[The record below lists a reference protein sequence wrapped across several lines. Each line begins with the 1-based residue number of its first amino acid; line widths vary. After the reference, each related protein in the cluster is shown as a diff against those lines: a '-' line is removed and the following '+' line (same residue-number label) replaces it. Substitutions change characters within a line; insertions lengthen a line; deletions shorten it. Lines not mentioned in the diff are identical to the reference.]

1 MIKYQNFKS
10 DFASVHRFYV
20 TEDGVKTQVKVPQH
34 VRLTFFTEQR
44 CGCITVE
51 RNGAQT
57 SGCSVSQD
65 GMTLT
70 AYVPLSKTF
79 LGEGELFCEVE
90 EITSDTSFPQ
100 SERSQVTPVRPGIM
114 LYPGK
119 TDNAGDVVSD
129 TLLGLIVPG
138 AVRYDAAQALT
149 EEQQRHARANIGIKG
164 NVLTMGKGAIS
175 GNSLSLGSN
184 CIAGVK
190 GWYYS
195 SVDFQNKTLYLSRTQ
210 VAAKPASTA
219 GKVDASF
226 VSGYA
231 VGNSLSISNRNHWDL
246 STITAIEG
254 NKITVDR
261 LPFTAIEDLGRALV
275 DDDYSVY
282 SIETPDAGIIDIG
295 VYATAFGLNSKAN
308 KGAFAEGANN
318 KAMGYYSH
326 AEGRNTSAAY
336 AAHSEGTGT
345 QARGVGSHSEGGS
358 TQAMDQFA
366 HAEGHSSKATGNTS
380 HAEGEGTTASG
391 FASHSEGNGTVA
403 GKSAAH
409 AEGTEARADGDS
421 SHAEG
426 YQANAKGNYAH
437 AEGYKTQA
445 AGVQAHAEGLSSEAH
460 GNSSHA
466 EGSSFAYGNYSH
478 AEGNKT
484 KAYGGSSHSEGTLT
498 IVKEGAN
505 NAHAEGLSTQANAS
519 QSHAEGM
526 NTVANGEHSHA
537 EGYGTVTDN
546 ECEHAEG
553 KYNKSHLGTRHSIG
567 IGSSDSARKN
577 AFEIMENGDVYVLG
591 IGGYDGTEVTQ
602 STKSLQVA
610 FFEKESETPDAQIS
624 QSRADISRLQSQQ
637 PAEDDGSAL
646 PLLCGQPP
654 ILFGAGTPKESVVP
668 TNWRQFDPETGEGYN
683 WTGLPSAIG
692 QQYINTEAS
701 SLGRYIGVRDGMTAL
716 KWLNC

>member
-1 MIKYQNFKS
+1 MKYQNFKS
-10 DFASVHRFYV
+10 DFTSVHRFYV
-20 TEDGVKTQVKVPQH
+20 TDNGVKTQVKVPQH

-51 RNGAQT
+51 RNGDRT
-57 SGCSVSQD
+57 SGCTLSKD
-65 GMTLT
+65 GMSLT
-70 AYVPLSKTF
+70 ASVPLSRTF
-79 LGEGELFCEVE
+79 LGEGELFCEVAQIE
-90 EITSDTSFPQ
+90 TDSSFPQ
-100 SERSQVTPVRPGIM
+100 SERTEVTPLRPGIT
-114 LYPGK
+114 LYAGQ
-119 TDNAGDVVSD
+119 TDEGAEIETDA
-129 TLLGLIVPG
+129 LLGVIIPG
-138 AVRYDAAQALT
+138 AIRYDAAQTLT
-149 EEQQRHARANIGIKG
+149 EEQQIQARTNIGIKG
-164 NVLTMGKGAIS
+164 DVLTMGEGAIS
-175 GNSLSLGSN
+175 GNSISLGSN

-195 SVDFQNKTLYLSRTQ
+195 SIDFQNNTLYLSKSQ
-210 VAAKPASTA
+210 VADKPASSA
-219 GKVDASF
+219 GKIDSSF

-261 LPFTAIEDLGRALV
+261 LPFTAIESLGRALV

-295 VYATAFGLNSKAN
+295 VNSTVFGLNNKAN

-345 QARGVGSHSEGGS
+345 QARGVGAHSEGGS

-409 AEGTEARADGDS
+409 AEGTETRADGDS

-445 AGVQAHAEGLSSEAH
+445 SGVQAHAEGLSSEAH

-498 IVKEGAN
+498 QVKEGAN

-526 NTVANGEHSHA
+526 NTVANGDHSHA
-537 EGYGTVTDN
+537 EGFGTVTNN

-553 KYNKSHLGTRHSIG
+553 KYNKSNSSTRHSIG
-567 IGSSDSARKN
+567 IGSSDSDRKN
-577 AFEIMENGDVYVLG
+577 AVEVMENGDVYIFGV
-591 IGGYDGTEVTQ
+591 GGYDGTGVSQ
-602 STKSLQVA
+602 GTKSLQSELL
-610 FFEKESETPDAQIS
+610 EKVSLTPIAEAMVSLAARVDALESARGMLGNATAGNLDVS
-624 QSRADISRLQSQQ
+624 QLTKCLYPVVMKAHGV
-637 PAEDDGSAL
+637 PAEANVPVNL
-646 PLLCGQPP
+646 P
-654 ILFGAGTPKESVVP
+654 
-668 TNWRQFDPETGEGYN
+668 D
-683 WTGLPSAIG
+683 GLPWDGIPAFVG
-692 QQYINTEAS
+692 QLYVNLDAAGGGLYYAVGTDSVNDWKQA
-701 SLGRYIGVRDGMTAL
+701 
-716 KWLNC
+716 